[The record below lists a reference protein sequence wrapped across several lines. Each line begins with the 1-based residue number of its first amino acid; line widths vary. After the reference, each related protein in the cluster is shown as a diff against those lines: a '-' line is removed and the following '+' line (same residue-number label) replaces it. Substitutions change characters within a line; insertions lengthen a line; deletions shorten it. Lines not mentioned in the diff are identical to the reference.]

1 MPYCTIEEAWQTSL
15 NPELKMDRN
24 YKGASELG
32 YKDIYLEPSE
42 IYDEKGKPIRN
53 TPVKKKPKKKRLP
66 NMSRT
71 YNRLN
76 EHSGPKSRF
85 KDDNAEKRIVLNKG
99 KHTLDDAQKHPNYDN
114 ADLPIND
121 YNNSMY
127 NTLDN
132 EYRDNIK
139 KIEESSM
146 MEDFIDKNDRKRLN
160 KLERENEELKRIIAE
175 LKNNSVDTK
184 DNLLDLITYM
194 FTGVVLILLL
204 ENLTKLSRKF

>member
-24 YKGASELG
+24 YEGASELG
-32 YKDIYLEPSE
+32 YKNIYLEQSE

-53 TPVKKKPKKKRLP
+53 TPLKKIPKKKRLP

-71 YNRLN
+71 YNRLTN
-76 EHSGPKSRF
+76 HSGPKSRF
-85 KDDNAEKRIVLNKG
+85 KDDNAQKRIVINKG
-99 KHTLDDAQKHPNYDN
+99 KPNLDDAQKHPNYN
-114 ADLPIND
+114 NEDLPIND

-132 EYRDNIK
+132 EYRDNMK
-139 KIEESSM
+139 KLEESSM
-146 MEDFIDKNDRKRLN
+146 MEDFVDKNDRKRLN

>member
-1 MPYCTIEEAWQTSL
+1 
-15 NPELKMDRN
+15 
-24 YKGASELG
+24 
-32 YKDIYLEPSE
+32 
-42 IYDEKGKPIRN
+42 
-53 TPVKKKPKKKRLP
+53 
-66 NMSRT
+66 
-71 YNRLN
+71 
-76 EHSGPKSRF
+76 
-85 KDDNAEKRIVLNKG
+85 
-99 KHTLDDAQKHPNYDN
+99 
-114 ADLPIND
+114 
-121 YNNSMY
+121 MY

-132 EYRDNIK
+132 EYRDNMK
-139 KIEESSM
+139 KLEESSM

>member
-24 YKGASELG
+24 YEGASELG

-42 IYDEKGKPIRN
+42 IYDEKGKTIRD

-85 KDDNAEKRIVLNKG
+85 KDDNAQKRIVLNEG
-99 KHTLDDAQKHPNYDN
+99 KPTLDDAEKHPNYDN

-132 EYRDNIK
+132 EYRDSMK
-139 KIEESSM
+139 KLEESSM

-160 KLERENEELKRIIAE
+160 KLEKENEELKRIIAE
-175 LKNNSVDTK
+175 LKNISVDTK